1 MTLFSMRAACALLL
15 AASLT
20 ACGGGSD
27 KAKFP
32 VTGTVTGLVYDGLT
46 LKTYN
51 QSVTVAPSV
60 PAGTSTTINPVTYS
74 FPQVLEYGDVYLV
87 ELGTQPA
94 HQSCNVGQLRADSAG
109 HTASINVVVEC
120 SINHYS
126 VNGYVTGLKGE
137 GLQLINGSN
146 SGINTLTKAV
156 VDANATT
163 EAAAK
168 AAAAALTPPST
179 SYTLTPSFTF
189 DSLTYPVYY
198 NQAYGV
204 TVLTQPAG
212 QTCTVTNGNGVMQD
226 APVVNI
232 AVNCV
237 DNPT

>member
-32 VTGTVTGLVYDGLT
+32 VAGNVTGLVYPGLT
-46 LKTYN
+46 LTTDK
-51 QSVTVAPSV
+51 QSVTIAPNT
-60 PAGTSTTINPVTYS
+60 ANTSTTINPVAYS
-74 FPQVLEYGDVYLV
+74 FPQVLEYGDVYFV
-87 ELGTQPA
+87 TLGTNPA
-94 HQSCNVGQLRADSAG
+94 HQTCEVGQARADSAG
-109 HTASINVVVEC
+109 HTASINVLVQC
-120 SINHYS
+120 AINSYS
-126 VNGYVTGLKGE
+126 VNGYVTGLKVD
-137 GLQLINGSN
+137 GLQLINGST
-146 SGINTLTKAV
+146 SGIITLTKAI

-179 SYTLTPSFTF
+179 SYTLTPSFSFNSVTN
-189 DSLTYPVYY
+189 PVYY

-204 TVLTQPAG
+204 TVLTQPVG
-212 QTCTVTNGNGVMQD
+212 QTCTVVNGNGVMQD
-226 APVVNI
+226 APVTNI
-232 AVNCV
+232 TVNCV